1 MPARPGSVMSPLH
14 LSDKGFQ
21 STRVYMFICIRT
33 HIQYRVHIDRP
44 VYSVDH
50 HRPNVRMY
58 DVPFHLSPSQFYP
71 IVSVSRQTFN
81 FYITKH
87 SKITLDVYNNGSLRK
102 SFVTAS
108 GDITSNINLDF
119 LPNYQQLILSGFYF
133 KIIKKNQVK

>member
-87 SKITLDVYNNGSLRK
+87 SKITLDVYNMAAFGKALSLQVEILQATLVWT
-102 SFVTAS
+102 FFLT
-108 GDITSNINLDF
+108 IN
-119 LPNYQQLILSGFYF
+119 NYFCLVSILRSS
-133 KIIKKNQVK
+133 KRIR